1 MRRRFARGRPAPR
14 PSREWAVVRV
24 GLLLGTAA
32 CGSRSELYAE
42 GPDYR
47 CGMLDATA
55 DASLDSDT
63 HVTADATSAQG
74 AIAIAVGWNTSCAVM
89 ASGLVECW
97 GFGEDGELGR
107 DPLSNSAVPAAVD
120 GL

>member
-1 MRRRFARGRPAPR
+1 
-14 PSREWAVVRV
+14 
-24 GLLLGTAA
+24 
-32 CGSRSELYAE
+32 
-42 GPDYR
+42 
-47 CGMLDATA
+47 MLDATA

-97 GFGEDGELGR
+97 GFGERKTQSADVGFGSR
-107 DPLSNSAVPAAVD
+107 SLSRPARTCNILEEVP
-120 GL
+120 